1 VYDGESIWS
10 QVDDYFTDRLVN
22 EDHALVAARESSA
35 LTVMPQADVSPSQ
48 GAFLSVIA
56 RIAGA
61 RRVLE
66 FGTLAGYSTIW
77 LARAVGPA
85 GTVVTFEIDPGAAAV
100 AAENLRR
107 AGVADRV
114 DLVVGPAIES
124 VRALV
129 AAGVEPF
136 DLVFIDADKPS
147 NPAYLS
153 AALALSHPG
162 TVIIG
167 DNVVRNGAVADPDSS
182 DPRVHGTWGLIEM
195 LGRDD
200 RIEAT
205 ALQTVGRKGWDG
217 FAIAIV
223 RRDTP
228 SDGTSVK
235 GHGRAPLPTRR
246 KAPAPPRQP

>member
-1 VYDGESIWS
+1 MYDGEAIWS
-10 QVDDYFTDRLVN
+10 KVDDYFVDRLVN
-22 EDHALVAARESSA
+22 EDDALVAARESSA
-35 LTVMPQADVSPSQ
+35 RTVMPRADVSPTQ
-48 GAFLSVIA
+48 GAFLSVVA

-85 GTVVTFEIDPGAAAV
+85 GRVVTFEIDPATAV
-100 AAENLRR
+100 VAEENLRR

-114 DLVVGPAIES
+114 ELVVGPALES

-129 AAGVEPF
+129 EASVEPF

-147 NPAYLS
+147 NPAYLE
-153 AALALSHPG
+153 AAVALSRPG

-182 DPRVHGTWGLIEM
+182 DPRVHGTWGLIDM
-195 LGRDD
+195 LGQDD

-205 ALQTVGRKGWDG
+205 ALQTVGVKGWDG
-217 FAIAIV
+217 FAIGVV
-223 RRDTP
+223 R
-228 SDGTSVK
+228 
-235 GHGRAPLPTRR
+235 
-246 KAPAPPRQP
+246 

>member
-1 VYDGESIWS
+1 MYEGEEIWGR
-10 QVDDYFTDRLVN
+10 VDDYLIGRLVD
-22 EDHALVAARESSA
+22 EDDALAAARESSA
-35 LTVMPQADVSPSQ
+35 RTAMPLADVAPNQ

-77 LARAVGPA
+77 LARAVGA
-85 GTVVTFEIDPGAAAV
+85 GGTVVTFEIDPATAAV
-100 AAENLRR
+100 AAENFRR

-114 DLVVGPAIES
+114 ELVVGPAIES
-124 VRALV
+124 VRALL
-129 AAGVEPF
+129 AAHVEPF

-147 NPAYLS
+147 NPAYLE

-167 DNVVRNGAVADPDSS
+167 DNVVRDGAVADPDSS
-182 DPRVHGTWGLIEM
+182 DPRVHGTWGLIDM
-195 LGRDD
+195 LGRDE

-217 FAIAIV
+217 FAIGVV
-223 RRDTP
+223 R
-228 SDGTSVK
+228 
-235 GHGRAPLPTRR
+235 HGRA
-246 KAPAPPRQP
+246 

>member
-1 VYDGESIWS
+1 MYDGEAIWS
-10 QVDDYFTDRLVN
+10 KVDDYFVDRLVN
-22 EDHALVAARESSA
+22 EDDALVAARESSA
-35 LTVMPQADVSPSQ
+35 RTVMPQADVSPTQ
-48 GAFLSVIA
+48 GAFLSVVA

-85 GTVVTFEIDPGAAAV
+85 GRVVTFEIDPATAV
-100 AAENLRR
+100 VAEENLRR

-114 DLVVGPAIES
+114 ELVVGPALES

-129 AAGVEPF
+129 EASVEPF

-147 NPAYLS
+147 NPAYLE
-153 AALALSHPG
+153 AAVALSRPG

-182 DPRVHGTWGLIEM
+182 DPRVHGTWGLIDM
-195 LGRDD
+195 LGQDD

-205 ALQTVGRKGWDG
+205 ALQTVGVKGWDG
-217 FAIAIV
+217 FAIGVV
-223 RRDTP
+223 R
-228 SDGTSVK
+228 
-235 GHGRAPLPTRR
+235 
-246 KAPAPPRQP
+246 